1 MSTNNERC
9 EVVAKLRKHAKIA
22 RKVGY
27 ACVLKDCTREEEC
40 DGFGLGG
47 CEGCFSKSLT
57 RLADL
62 IEPEPEQTCRN
73 LSEDDDV
80 FCCSECWNKTHGFM
94 FDDFGC
100 TVGFGKGV
108 SKCPNCGAKVVDK

>member
-9 EVVAKLRKHAKIA
+9 EVVTKLREHAKIA

-62 IEPEPEQTCRN
+62 IEPERTCRMEFN
-73 LSEDDDV
+73 EEKCGVYCSYCGKRMSGFVCSYSSNGTKKYDYP
-80 FCCSECWNKTHGFM
+80 FCCK
-94 FDDFGC
+94 
-100 TVGFGKGV
+100 
-108 SKCPNCGAKVVDK
+108 CGAKVVDK